1 MELSISSHGNTKPLI
16 PEERKE
22 RQEIRK
28 NDRKNDRNA
37 KSNIK
42 DLMNIN
48 SALLMPGLDPWR
60 RKRKLPPSW
69 AFVQPPVMATTRVRG
84 AR

>member
-28 NDRKNDRNA
+28 NDKNA

-42 DLMNIN
+42 DIMNIN
-48 SALLMPGLDPWR
+48 STLSTPGLDPWQ
-60 RKRKLPPSW
+60 RKRKSPPSW
-69 AFVQPPVMATTRVRG
+69 AFVQPLVMAITRTGG